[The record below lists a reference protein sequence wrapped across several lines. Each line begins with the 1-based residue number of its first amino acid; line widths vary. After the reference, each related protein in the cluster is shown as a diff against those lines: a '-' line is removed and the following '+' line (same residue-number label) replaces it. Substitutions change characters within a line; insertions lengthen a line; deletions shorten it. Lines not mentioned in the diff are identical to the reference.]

1 MESEKILK
9 ISECIKNKEVLK
21 IEKSHLIFDRVFTN
35 YFYKHINECN
45 ELDNN
50 YTVDDTCTGCGLCAK
65 RCPVNNIVMVND
77 RPMWKHHCELCVSCI
92 QSCPKKAIDYNG
104 KTKNREHYLNPNVK
118 IV

>member
-1 MESEKILK
+1 MISCRSDSYKRHQIDKKLELFEINEKLLSK
-9 ISECIKNKEVLK
+9 Q
-21 IEKSHLIFDRVFTN
+21 F